1 MSDVDWDAL
10 VLVGRI
16 ARPHGRH
23 GEVIV
28 DLETDFP
35 DIRFRA
41 GAEFYM
47 RPSGS
52 IERATI
58 TTVRFH
64 RGRPII
70 GLDGINA
77 INDAERL
84 AQTEL
89 RVPTEALA
97 SLNEG
102 VYYRHDLVG
111 CQVTTIGGTTVGV
124 VRRVEAGPGPSRL
137 VVRSAEGDDIE
148 VPFAADI
155 CVRVDP
161 PARSIVID
169 PPEGLLDLNRK

>member
-1 MSDVDWDAL
+1 MNDARWDEL

-35 DIRFRA
+35 EMRFHP
-41 GAEFYM
+41 GAELYT
-47 RPSGS
+47 RLSGPV
-52 IERATI
+52 ERVKV

-70 GLDGINA
+70 GLEGVDSID
-77 INDAERL
+77 DAERL
-84 AQTEL
+84 AQREL
-89 RVPTEALA
+89 RIPPEALA
-97 SLNEG
+97 SLDEG

-111 CQVTTIGGTTVGV
+111 CHVTTTAGATVGI

-137 VVRSAEGDDIE
+137 VVRSTAGDDID

-161 PARSIVID
+161 AARSIVID
-169 PPEGLLDLNRK
+169 PPQGLLDLNR

>member
-1 MSDVDWDAL
+1 MQFGLFTEFEWMAGHSAQEAFCTSLAQVD
-10 VLVGRI
+10 
-16 ARPHGRH
+16 
-23 GEVIV
+23 E
-28 DLETDFP
+28 
-35 DIRFRA
+35 
-41 GAEFYM
+41 
-47 RPSGS
+47 
-52 IERATI
+52 
-58 TTVRFH
+58 
-64 RGRPII
+64 
-70 GLDGINA
+70 
-77 INDAERL
+77 AERL
-84 AQTEL
+84 VRKEL
-89 RVPTEALA
+89 RIPTEALA
-97 SLNEG
+97 SLDEG